1 MTGWAGRLAGIAPAS
16 LTRRLP
22 NDLRA
27 DFRDRLGLE
36 VPGDLGFRAVPPG
49 QRFGEEV
56 GPPDVVVLGSVATGA
71 RRWTELIADHPGVA
85 GVGDLDTK
93 AHLLARFAT
102 DRFGPEEAASFARW
116 FPRRSGQLAIHWSP
130 DGLAYPWVPTLL
142 ARTAPDARVV
152 VLLGDP
158 IDCLGSDLN
167 RTDDL
172 RASHPGTWLID
183 AVDRGFASVH
193 LEHLRRCVPDDQ
205 ILILQSERCMTEP
218 GQQLARTDTH
228 VGLDPA
234 SRPPL
239 TTPVPSMA
247 QLRVGERG
255 TTASPR
261 RVRRPGAVQP
271 APDGFDDGAL
281 ARLRQLYAGEVERLV
296 ALVPDLDLSLW
307 RTTVPLE

>member
-1 MTGWAGRLAGIAPAS
+1 MTGWAGRLIGLAPAS
-16 LTRRLP
+16 LMTRLP

-36 VPGDLGFRAVPPG
+36 VPGDLGFRPEPPG
-49 QRFGEEV
+49 LQFGEEA
-56 GPPDVVVLGSVATGA
+56 GPPDVVVLGSMVTGA
-71 RRWTELIADHPGVA
+71 RRWTELVADHPGVA

-93 AHLLARFAT
+93 AHLLTRFAT
-102 DRFGPEEAASFARW
+102 DRFGPEESASFARW

-142 ARTAPDARVV
+142 ARTAPEARVV
-152 VLLGDP
+152 VLVGDP
-158 IDCLGSDLN
+158 IDCLGADLT

-205 ILILQSERCMTEP
+205 ILVLQAERCMAEP

-234 SRPPL
+234 SRPSL
-239 TTPVPSMA
+239 TAPVPSLA
-247 QLRVGERG
+247 ELRVAEPR
-255 TTASPR
+255 TTASRR

-271 APDGFDDGAL
+271 APDRCDDGAL
-281 ARLRQLYAGEVERLV
+281 ARLRELYAGEVERLV
-296 ALVPDLDLSLW
+296 ALVPDLDLGLW
-307 RTTVPLE
+307 RTTVPSE